1 MRPLP
6 GTRPNG
12 WGRMIDWIDSTQT
25 WEWGA
30 VAVVMVTALACSG
43 LILFQKIVPA
53 SARRI
58 DNDVV
63 AGTMAIVG
71 VIYAVL
77 IAFIAVATWQAYTDA
92 DKSTDVEASRIANLY
107 RDVEGLPD
115 DKADAIREHVRS
127 YVDKVI
133 NVEWPAQQRGRTS
146 RAGREDIEAI
156 HKVVVSFIPEN
167 PRETIIQ
174 AEFLRAVNELYTAR
188 RTRQLA
194 ADGAIPEVIWE
205 IILIGSLITVGY
217 TYLFVVDNRA
227 LHMSMTGLVAA
238 SMALVIVL
246 VIALDRPFRGELCV
260 STEAYVN
267 ALQSVGAMPNAIGH
281 P

>member
-1 MRPLP
+1 
-6 GTRPNG
+6 
-12 WGRMIDWIDSTQT
+12 MIDWIYSTPT
-25 WEWGA
+25 WEWGTVIV
-30 VAVVMVTALACSG
+30 VATTVVSCLG
-43 LILFQKIVPA
+43 LLLFQRLVPA

-63 AGTMAIVG
+63 AGTMAIIG
-71 VIYAVL
+71 VAYAVL

-92 DKSTDVEASRIANLY
+92 DKSTDVEASRVANLY
-107 RDVEGLPD
+107 RDVEGLPA
-115 DKADAIREHVRS
+115 DKVDAIREHVKS

-133 NVEWPAQQRGRTS
+133 HVEWPAQQHGQIS

-156 HKVVVSFIPEN
+156 HKIIVSFIPEN
-167 PRETIIQ
+167 PRETVIQ
-174 AEFLRAVNELYTAR
+174 AEFLRVVNELYTAR
-188 RTRQLA
+188 RTRQL
-194 ADGAIPEVIWE
+194 GAQGEIPAVIWG

-217 TYLFVVDNRA
+217 TYLFVVDNRP
-227 LHMSMTGLVAA
+227 LHMTMTGLVAA

-267 ALQSVGAMPNAIGH
+267 ALQSVGAMALNGTGPKALAH